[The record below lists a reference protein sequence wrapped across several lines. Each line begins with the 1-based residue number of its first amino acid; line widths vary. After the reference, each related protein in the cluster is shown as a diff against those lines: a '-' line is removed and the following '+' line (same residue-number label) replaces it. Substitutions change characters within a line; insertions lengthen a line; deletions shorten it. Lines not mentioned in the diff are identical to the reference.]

1 VASQKRPTGRVT
13 QSKKQ
18 AAIAKSAPAPQARS
32 NRVRSSAAGEVGGGS
47 DSASGSA
54 SGLAADGSA
63 DSSGQ
68 FEKPRYGAG
77 ALILVFLGAQ
87 LLSSIAYMVATSRT
101 TYDFTV
107 PAGVGAAV
115 GQAAAKFAT
124 QQDIVVSVPPP
135 LWLTALLQL
144 PLWFGLGAI
153 PIWFAVKRGKGVVAD
168 LGLRMHRIDIPIG
181 LAVGVF
187 CQLVM
192 VPLLYLA
199 LSKIIGVKDVSAAA
213 RQLTD
218 RASSPV
224 SILLLFLIVGIGAPV
239 AEEIYFRGM
248 AQGIF
253 GRRLSPMWAILAA
266 AAFFAVTHL
275 QPLQFPALLAFG
287 VVLGVM
293 RWRSGRLG
301 PSIWAHLGFNIVAAA
316 SLVFHLGIG

>member
-1 VASQKRPTGRVT
+1 VT

-18 AAIAKSAPAPQARS
+18 LATAKSAPAGADRSERARTS
-32 NRVRSSAAGEVGGGS
+32 T
-47 DSASGSA
+47 
-54 SGLAADGSA
+54 AADAGIGSMA
-63 DSSGQ
+63 DDAGAAVV
-68 FEKPRYGAG
+68 EKPRYGAG

-87 LLSSIAYMVATSRT
+87 LLSSIAYLVATSRT
-101 TYDFTV
+101 TYDFAV

-115 GQAAAKFAT
+115 GQASAKFAT
-124 QQDIVVSVPPP
+124 QQNLVVSVPPP

-153 PIWFAVKRGKGVVAD
+153 PIWFAIKRGRGVVAD
-168 LGLRMHRIDIPIG
+168 LGLRMRRIDIPIG

-192 VPLLYLA
+192 VPLIYVV

-218 RASSPV
+218 RASSPI
-224 SILLLFLIVGIGAPV
+224 SIILLFLIVGIGAPV

-248 AQGIF
+248 AQTIF
-253 GRRLSPMWAILAA
+253 GRRLSPMWAVFAA

-316 SLVFHLGIG
+316 SLVFHLGLG

>member
-1 VASQKRPTGRVT
+1 MT

-18 AAIAKSAPAPQARS
+18 VALEQASTSTSGRLARS
-32 NRVRSSAAGEVGGGS
+32 ARKDPSSLSGTVDAAGATDGIGVE
-47 DSASGSA
+47 
-54 SGLAADGSA
+54 ADT
-63 DSSGQ
+63 
-68 FEKPRYGAG
+68 PRYGAG
-77 ALILVFLGAQ
+77 ALILTFLGAQ
-87 LLSSIAYMVATSRT
+87 LLSSIAYMIATSRT

-115 GQAAAKFAT
+115 GQASAQFT
-124 QQDIVVSVPPP
+124 NHQQLVIAVPPP

-153 PIWFAVKRGKGVVAD
+153 PIWFAVTRGRGVVAD
-168 LGLRMHRIDIPIG
+168 LGLRMRSIDIPLG

-192 VPLLYLA
+192 VPVIYLV
-199 LSKIIGVKDVSAAA
+199 LSRIIGVKDVSAAA

-218 RASSPV
+218 RASSPI
-224 SILLLFLIVGIGAPV
+224 SIILLFLIVGIGAPI

-266 AAFFAVTHL
+266 AAFFAATHL

-287 VVLGVM
+287 IVLGVM

-301 PSIWAHLGFNIVAAA
+301 PSIWAHLGFNVVAAA

>member
-1 VASQKRPTGRVT
+1 MPNQKRPSGRVT

-18 AAIAKSAPAPQARS
+18 AAIAATTPTRLD
-32 NRVRSSAAGEVGGGS
+32 VAAES
-47 DSASGSA
+47 DVTEA
-54 SGLAADGSA
+54 
-63 DSSGQ
+63 
-68 FEKPRYGAG
+68 EIRKPRYGAG
-77 ALILVFLGAQ
+77 ALILTFLGAQ
-87 LLSSIAYMVATSRT
+87 LLSSIAYTVATVST

-107 PAGVGAAV
+107 PAGAGAAV
-115 GQAAAKFAT
+115 GQASAQFAT
-124 QQDIVVSVPPP
+124 SQDLAIGVPPP

-168 LGLRMHRIDIPIG
+168 LGLRMRAIDVPIG

-187 CQLVM
+187 CQLAM
-192 VPLLYLA
+192 VPALYFL
-199 LSKIIGVKDVSAAA
+199 LSKLIGVKDVSAAA

-218 RASSPV
+218 RASSPI
-224 SILLLFLIVGIGAPV
+224 SIILLFLIVGIGAPI

-253 GRRLSPMWAILAA
+253 GRRLAPMWAIVAA
-266 AAFFAVTHL
+266 AAFFAATHL

-293 RWRSGRLG
+293 RWKSGRLG
-301 PSIWAHLGFNIVAAA
+301 PSIWAHLGFNVVAAS

>member
-1 VASQKRPTGRVT
+1 MATQKRPTGRVT

-18 AAIAKSAPAPQARS
+18 AAIANSAPAPQARS

-47 DSASGSA
+47 ESGA
-54 SGLAADGSA
+54 GLADGPA

-115 GQAAAKFAT
+115 GQATAKFAT
-124 QQDIVVSVPPP
+124 QQDILVSVPPP

-168 LGLRMHRIDIPIG
+168 LGLRMRRIDIPIG

-192 VPLLYLA
+192 VPLLYVA